1 MHYSFNTYKKEHL
14 RAAWLSGKHT
24 DEQLKEKYF
33 EQYTEFCNSRGLD
46 HDNIVS
52 AESDDVSASHKQI
65 ISEGIRSVAEIDK
78 QIKVEHDHM
87 VQLYAQV
94 HAYEASI
101 EHLKQ
106 ERQVA
111 EAEELKNSWKAY
123 AGNSINTEN

>member
-1 MHYSFNTYKKEHL
+1 MHYSFDTYKKEYL
-14 RAAWLSGKHT
+14 RAAWLSGKYT

-52 AESDDVSASHKQI
+52 AESDDVPDSRSQI
-65 ISEGIRSVAEIDK
+65 IKEGIRSVAEIDR
-78 QIKVEHDHM
+78 QIQEEHDHM
-87 VQLYAQV
+87 IQLYAQI
-94 HAYEASI
+94 HAYETSI

-106 ERQVA
+106 ERKVA

>member
-1 MHYSFNTYKKEHL
+1 MHYSFDTYKKEYL
-14 RAAWLSGKHT
+14 RAAWLSGKYT

-52 AESDDVSASHKQI
+52 AESDDVPDSRSQI
-65 ISEGIRSVAEIDK
+65 IKEGIRSVAEIDR
-78 QIKVEHDHM
+78 QIQVEHDHM
-87 VQLYAQV
+87 IQLYAQI